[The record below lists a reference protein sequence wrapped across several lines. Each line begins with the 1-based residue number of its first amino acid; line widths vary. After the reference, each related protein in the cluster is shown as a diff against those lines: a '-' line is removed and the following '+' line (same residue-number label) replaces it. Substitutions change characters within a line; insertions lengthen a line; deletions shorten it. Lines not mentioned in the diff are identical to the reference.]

1 MATRLSLGDER
12 LGRDDLGRP
21 HEHHRR
27 HLTVDHGPPHRPAQ
41 SQSQSQ
47 SQSKQRPYRLALI
60 VADAYRRSQSRSD
73 FDNHSLRSPLT
84 LSLNP
89 SAHRH
94 HGRAGCGW
102 LPWPPSPSTSLYYIQ
117 VPEGGLGKVP
127 TPNPA
132 IRQPRPA
139 FAIDLDDAPTEKMLH
154 SGRTRFQ
161 TASTTPR
168 EETRQ
173 RDDQPSLGRALPV
186 PRLEGVHGMSR
197 STTPGARLRA
207 SSCEHA
213 TAAERRAT
221 RSDRSDTPGVG
232 PGRLF
237 SRCGRAWPS
246 GAERG
251 RMGPNGAE
259 RGRTC
264 DVGRILRPG
273 GGTETHESAGR
284 SRSPPR
290 LLEEGP
296 PRS

>member
-117 VPEGGLGKVP
+117 VPEVGLGKVP

-161 TASTTPR
+161 TASTPPR
-168 EETRQ
+168 EETRVGEICGQ
-173 RDDQPSLGRALPV
+173 AGPSPC
-186 PRLEGVHGMSR
+186 
-197 STTPGARLRA
+197 GARGGSA
-207 SSCEHA
+207 SLDRGSHSHSGPGQRRPSGRRR
-213 TAAERRAT
+213 TAASEARWLPISPLHARTDCLALLHST
-221 RSDRSDTPGVG
+221 SSPTAPTV
-232 PGRLF
+232 
-237 SRCGRAWPS
+237 RC
-246 GAERG
+246 
-251 RMGPNGAE
+251 
-259 RGRTC
+259 
-264 DVGRILRPG
+264 
-273 GGTETHESAGR
+273 
-284 SRSPPR
+284 R
-290 LLEEGP
+290 LL
-296 PRS
+296 PRAIPTARYLLGWPARPFSFQEPRNLRRDRGS